1 MKFSGSIV
9 PIVTPFKEGKVDY
22 ETLEKLIEFHINE
35 GTNGFVPCGTTG
47 ESATLSHE
55 EHKEVV
61 KFVIR
66 CVAGRVPVVAGAGS
80 NSTAEAL
87 ELAKYAESAGADAVL
102 SITPYYN
109 KPTQEGIHAHF
120 SYIAQRISIPII
132 LYNVPSRTGRN
143 IEPTTLAKLAEIE
156 NIVGVKEAS
165 GDMQQVSEIIR
176 LCGENFTILCGEDA
190 NLLPILSVGGSGA
203 IAATANVAPADVA
216 ALIREFQA
224 VHVEEARK
232 LHYKLL
238 PLCNAMFIETNPAP
252 AKEALYIIG
261 LLPSSELRLPLVPLK
276 ESSREKLRSV
286 LTEYGLL

>member
-22 ETLEKLIEFHINE
+22 DTLEKLIEFHINE

-66 CVAGRVPVVAGAGS
+66 CVAGRVPIVAGAGS

-109 KPTQEGIHAHF
+109 KPTQEGIYAHF

-143 IEPTTLAKLAEIE
+143 IEPATLAKLAEFE
-156 NIVGVKEAS
+156 NIVGIKEAS

-224 VHVEEARK
+224 SHLEESKK

-252 AKEALYIIG
+252 AKEALYMIG

>member
-22 ETLEKLIEFHINE
+22 ATLEELIEFHIKE

-61 KFVIR
+61 DFVVR
-66 CVAGRVPVVAGAGS
+66 RVAGRVLVVAGAGS
-80 NSTAEAL
+80 NSTVEAL
-87 ELAKYAESAGADAVL
+87 ELAKYAESVGADAVL

-109 KPTQEGIHAHF
+109 KPTQEGVCAHF
-120 SYIAQRISIPII
+120 SYIAQRLSIPVI
-132 LYNVPSRTGRN
+132 LYNVPSRTGVN
-143 IEPTTLAKLAEIE
+143 MSPATLARLAEVE

-165 GDMQQVSEIIR
+165 GDIHQVSEIIR
-176 LCGENFTILCGEDA
+176 LCGEDFSLICGEDA
-190 NLLPILSVGGSGA
+190 NLLPILSVGGVGA
-203 IAATANVAPADVA
+203 IAATANVAPADIA
-216 ALIREFQA
+216 TLIKEFQA
-224 VHVEEARK
+224 GHIEEARK

-238 PLCNAMFIETNPAP
+238 PLCDAMFSETNPSP
-252 AKEALYIIG
+252 AKEALNMMG
-261 LLPSSELRLPLVPLK
+261 LLPSPELRLPLVPLK
-276 ESSREKLRSV
+276 KDSRDKLRSV

>member
-22 ETLEKLIEFHINE
+22 ATLEELIEFHIKE

-61 KFVIR
+61 DFVVR
-66 CVAGRVPVVAGAGS
+66 RVAGRVLVVAGAGS
-80 NSTAEAL
+80 NSTVEAL
-87 ELAKYAESAGADAVL
+87 ELAKYAESVGADAVL

-109 KPTQEGIHAHF
+109 KPTQEGVCAHF
-120 SYIAQRISIPII
+120 SYIAQRLSIPVI
-132 LYNVPSRTGRN
+132 LYNVPSRTGVN
-143 IEPTTLAKLAEIE
+143 MSPATLARLAEIE

-165 GDMQQVSEIIR
+165 GDIHQVSEIIR
-176 LCGENFTILCGEDA
+176 LCGEDFSLICGEDA
-190 NLLPILSVGGSGA
+190 NLLPILSVGGVGA
-203 IAATANVAPADVA
+203 IAATANVAPADIA
-216 ALIREFQA
+216 TLIKEFQA
-224 VHVEEARK
+224 GHIEAARK

-238 PLCNAMFIETNPAP
+238 PLCDAMFIETNPAP
-252 AKEALYIIG
+252 AKEALNMMG
-261 LLPSSELRLPLVPLK
+261 LLSSPELRLPLVPLK
-276 ESSREKLRSV
+276 KDSRDKLRSV

>member
-66 CVAGRVPVVAGAGS
+66 CVAGRVTVVAGAGS
-80 NSTAEAL
+80 NSTDEAL

-143 IEPTTLAKLAEIE
+143 IEPATLAKLAEIE

-252 AKEALYIIG
+252 AKEALYIMG

>member
-22 ETLEKLIEFHINE
+22 ATLEKLIKFHINK

-61 KFVIR
+61 RFVIR
-66 CVAGRVPVVAGAGS
+66 CVAGRVPIVAGAGS

-87 ELAKYAESAGADAVL
+87 ELARYAESVGADAVL

-109 KPTQEGIHAHF
+109 KPTQEGIYAHF
-120 SYIAQRISIPII
+120 SYIAQRVNLPII

-143 IEPTTLAKLAEIE
+143 MEPATIARMAEIK
-156 NIVGVKEAS
+156 NIIGIKEAS

-176 LCGENFTILCGEDA
+176 LCGKDFTILCGEDA
-190 NLLPILSVGGSGA
+190 NLLPILSVGGAGA
-203 IAATANVAPADVA
+203 IAATANVAPTDVA

-224 VHVEEARK
+224 GHLEEARK

-238 PLCNAMFIETNPAP
+238 PLCGAMFMETNPAP
-252 AKEALYIIG
+252 AKEALYMMG

-276 ESSREKLRSV
+276 DSSREKLRSV